1 MFKYKIFKYKIEVS
15 IAHVDH
21 KISKRAIVLK
31 QRQILESISHR
42 TGFIIPIE
50 DVSSKVIDE
59 NETKLCIRYRY
70 SHSMPLMRF
79 KAKEP
84 IALQSALDVY
94 NKYNSTIDAE
104 LDSIMPVLVL
114 KNIIYEYA
122 KRPDIEIVD

>member
-1 MFKYKIFKYKIEVS
+1 MFKYKAEAS

-21 KISKRAIVLK
+21 KISKRAIELK
-31 QRQILESISHR
+31 QRQILESIIHR

-59 NETKLCIRYRY
+59 NETKLCLRYGY

-94 NKYNSTIDAE
+94 NKYNSTIAAE
-104 LDSIMPVLVL
+104 LDAVMPVLVL

-122 KRPDIEIVD
+122 KQPQIEVVE